1 MAAIQLLGLFHE
13 AEPTADT
20 IEHLRNLGMT
30 DEQITVMS
38 AMPYSAEMLGRP
50 RVKTW
55 LPQVALAGAVLGA
68 VTAGFLT
75 VGIFILYPL
84 GQGGQPIIPIPPSL
98 IVFFEVI
105 MLGTMWATFF
115 GLLLRNGFPDMR
127 EGPYDPRIT
136 EGHVGVLAEV
146 DESLADQVQRILED
160 NGAHHMQR
168 VPARHEVNRGFTFF
182 WGTVVAGVALLGLV
196 VLLLAYEVVKI
207 PLPNQMVEQDSI
219 AYEQGPRLAAPE
231 AAVPIQGPVLI
242 AGQPA
247 SQPLPATADSLQR
260 GQVLFGINCVV
271 CHGPSGNGQGT
282 LSGYFTPKPADL
294 TSATV
299 QDLSDADIF
308 MVLTNGWGVMPS
320 LAENLTATERW
331 DVVNYV
337 RSLSQ

>member
-20 IEHLRNLGMT
+20 IEHLRAIGVT

-38 AMPYSAEMLGRP
+38 AMPYRPEMLGRP
-50 RVKTW
+50 PIKTR
-55 LPQVALAGAVLGA
+55 LPSIALIGAVLGA
-68 VTAGFLT
+68 LTAGFLT
-75 VGIFILYPL
+75 VGIFLLYPL
-84 GQGGQPIIPIPPSL
+84 HQGGQPIIPIPPSL

-115 GLLLRNGFPDMR
+115 GLLVRNRFPDMR
-127 EGPYDPRIT
+127 EATYDPRIT

-146 DESLADQVQRILED
+146 DESLADQVEKVLEE

-168 VPARHEVNRGFTFF
+168 VPARYEANRGFRLF
-182 WGTVVAGVALLGLV
+182 WSVVLGGLAVLGIV
-196 VLLLAYEVVKI
+196 VLLLAYEVIKI
-207 PLPNQMVEQDSI
+207 PLPNQMVNQASI
-219 AYEQGPRLAAPE
+219 AYEQGPRLAAPAE
-231 AAVPIQGPVLI
+231 AIPVQGPVLI

-247 SQPLPATADSLQR
+247 TQPRPATEDSLQR
-260 GQVLFGINCVV
+260 GQVLFGINCAM
-271 CHGPSGNGQGT
+271 CHGPAGNGQGT

-294 TSATV
+294 TAGPV
-299 QDLSDADIF
+299 QSLSDQEIF
-308 MVLTNGWGVMPS
+308 LVLTNGWGVMPS
-320 LAENLTATERW
+320 LAENLTASERW